1 MTHKSPQAENRP
13 SHLSYLEIREKNERL
28 TALGKMVKESAN
40 MPIALASDL
49 LLLEI
54 GLEEKLKIL
63 EATGSRDH
71 LAFEHFL
78 TSHLMVWPQELAALA
93 LRIWGAKTNH
103 IFWFRV
109 AEVLEEPALPQRVF
123 YTALD
128 VAQYAGGAGLIQ
140 RACQVEGIES
150 MSQALH
156 GLILHRAVQWTVP
169 HPRLHDL
176 AQKILDESRGVM
188 HPDNK
193 AMPSA
198 VAYLAR
204 FHPEILTAWVE
215 EKSHKE
221 PWDEQIH
228 AVLSDIEA
236 VEGRLEMLKKLAEG
250 PSSREAALQF
260 SAAWPSLWCRHRLPR
275 EVVSAGLQILSPTLD
290 LFSGISEAIL
300 TEAVASLDDADT
312 FVRALSAVSGLL
324 RVPASKTVLDA
335 LKEAIARAQNPALI
349 LEKIP
354 LRLRLDLTSRE
365 QGAKAAAT
373 ILDAIHREESQV
385 LGHETP
391 VVRAIPPEDSLSENG
406 LITQE
411 GVSNLSP
418 HEDHLGRRTFFDLAY
433 RQSNKSSLG
442 SNPRGKEDT
451 KNPGVWDLLADAW
464 ISPNEQKLGALA
476 AAARQMPGIL
486 RLCYIDTL
494 GRFHGQD
501 SAALKLLDFIRS
513 SEEDDLRAVIRALG
527 GIGTARAAQ
536 ELVSALTRPNIT
548 TALQLETCAALR
560 RLNLEPLQ
568 TELRA
573 TLNDLSVKPPVD
585 GQSLELR
592 EALVALLIP
601 VSATEAST
609 PPNTPILGDRE
620 LDQTLSGMV
629 PHYKE
634 LSTEVRRA
642 LRTSLFFHKQVE
654 AESAPD
660 SIDLSPVID
669 MQYKA
674 LELLFRETFEEPC
687 SRLIQ
692 KGVLQRRLDI
702 IGYARP
708 VPHAMDDFESY
719 IASLP
724 IVREIPFFSK
734 FKLRKTL
741 RAICQF
747 KPGKRF
753 TLDGLKAFALF
764 FLCFSRNECK
774 FGLEKLFPLNM
785 ASDKELFEFCKSL
798 HIFQD
803 FRNRAAHEGFHPDA
817 AQDMVGIWRQTA
829 EIVQG
834 LAKAK
839 QVTNSHRDD
848 DGRSRKGPVIEK
860 KVS

>member
-1 MTHKSPQAENRP
+1 
-13 SHLSYLEIREKNERL
+13 
-28 TALGKMVKESAN
+28 
-40 MPIALASDL
+40 
-49 LLLEI
+49 
-54 GLEEKLKIL
+54 
-63 EATGSRDH
+63 
-71 LAFEHFL
+71 
-78 TSHLMVWPQELAALA
+78 VWEL
-93 LRIWGAKTNH
+93 
-103 IFWFRV
+103 
-109 AEVLEEPALPQRVF
+109 
-123 YTALD
+123 
-128 VAQYAGGAGLIQ
+128 
-140 RACQVEGIES
+140 
-150 MSQALH
+150 
-156 GLILHRAVQWTVP
+156 
-169 HPRLHDL
+169 
-176 AQKILDESRGVM
+176 
-188 HPDNK
+188 
-193 AMPSA
+193 
-198 VAYLAR
+198 
-204 FHPEILTAWVE
+204 
-215 EKSHKE
+215 
-221 PWDEQIH
+221 
-228 AVLSDIEA
+228 
-236 VEGRLEMLKKLAEG
+236 LAE
-250 PSSREAALQF
+250 
-260 SAAWPSLWCRHRLPR
+260 AWTK
-275 EVVSAGLQILSPTLD
+275 PT
-290 LFSGISEAIL
+290 
-300 TEAVASLDDADT
+300 
-312 FVRALSAVSGLL
+312 
-324 RVPASKTVLDA
+324 
-335 LKEAIARAQNPALI
+335 
-349 LEKIP
+349 
-354 LRLRLDLTSRE
+354 
-365 QGAKAAAT
+365 
-373 ILDAIHREESQV
+373 
-385 LGHETP
+385 
-391 VVRAIPPEDSLSENG
+391 
-406 LITQE
+406 
-411 GVSNLSP
+411 
-418 HEDHLGRRTFFDLAY
+418 
-433 RQSNKSSLG
+433 
-442 SNPRGKEDT
+442 
-451 KNPGVWDLLADAW
+451 
-464 ISPNEQKLGALA
+464 EQKLGSLA

-494 GRFHGQD
+494 GRFQGQD
-501 SAALKLLDFIRS
+501 TAALKLLDFIRS

-548 TALQLETCAALR
+548 TALQLEACAALR
-560 RLNLEPLQ
+560 KLNLEPLQ

-573 TLNDLSVKPPVD
+573 TLNDLSSKPPVD

-592 EALVALLIP
+592 EAVVALLMPIS
-601 VSATEAST
+601 VSAEAT
-609 PPNTPILGDRE
+609 IPQNTPILGDRE

-629 PHYKE
+629 PYYKE

-724 IVREIPFFSK
+724 TVREIPFFSK

-774 FGLEKLFPLNM
+774 FGLEKLFPLNV
-785 ASDKELFEFCKSL
+785 ASDQELFEFCKSL

-839 QVTNSHRDD
+839 QSIGSPREDD
-848 DGRSRKGPVIEK
+848 SRGRGKGPVIEK